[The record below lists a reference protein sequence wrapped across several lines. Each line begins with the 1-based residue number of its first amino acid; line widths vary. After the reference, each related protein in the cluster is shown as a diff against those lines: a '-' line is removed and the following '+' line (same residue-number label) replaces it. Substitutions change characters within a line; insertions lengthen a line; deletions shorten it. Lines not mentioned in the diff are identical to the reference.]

1 MDRSRRTSATARRRT
16 PGGSTS
22 PVPLLLPDAG
32 AVSPGITPPVSLS
45 MSASAARSP
54 PNTAQNTTQNTS
66 QNTAQGI
73 QTRRGSKSL
82 HSSFIISTPAS
93 ANRGQ
98 GIKRRCRT
106 MDGCGLPN
114 DSFEQNSP
122 RKGGHTLR
130 KTPRVDY
137 TFEHVDDQVV
147 VPNSTSS
154 RAKRRKLDHAF
165 ESEDPYASGVKT
177 RGASLGSDTAA
188 GLRRS
193 SASEAMAMALGPEP
207 RDDEDVKDTIEV
219 GVSYSDM
226 EDSGV
231 RRGSNASSSSAD
243 HPYNGSWISA
253 PAASHLPQLY
263 SDPDTF
269 TADAA
274 RVLDSSC
281 QQNRWEDSQEENID
295 PQLRASPPAS
305 LQPTTVDI
313 AELAEVALPANA
325 ETHTGQTVD
334 HTRIDSSLP
343 GEQTADAQLA
353 TVATTGPH
361 ADASTV
367 PTAKPAVS
375 PGVSADGVATDV
387 TNGILLPH
395 SLAIEGKGEVKEEG
409 VEVGED
415 SRVRESSISASEEI
429 QRQLNATEAAA
440 DDSEP
445 SNTTKTDAPGVSPDV
460 GESFP
465 STSDAAPDEMDTPR
479 TTQSSSLHVPTEDSA
494 ENVAEDAAKVTD
506 LAADAADSDE
516 MADTKDS
523 AARSEQ
529 PATIPFISVD
539 QVDQSVEADAAGSPK
554 EEENQ
559 EDTKETPNEDD
570 EQGPVI
576 DKTEISPT
584 NSLAQNGKSQM
595 LEETNTI
602 AHEYGDDLETSR
614 PSQPGLRKPQPT
626 PEGRWSY
633 LTPYLDGEFVTYP
646 EKMARFDDDA
656 GVDETAPEDK
666 DGNEVESMVEDNDD
680 VVDPVGIDTQTSA
693 LNTPL
698 RGSPVQDLVDP
709 ALENSPAQAGDDADD
724 GDLIDTQEAPE
735 QRRYYRYRKLRDVDE
750 FVTAIENYED
760 MSTEE
765 LVGALHAVAISLD
778 QWKKEWKYLG
788 TVVDD
793 HENAV
798 RRRAADAKYE
808 ARTKNIKLPGVNHE
822 EPDFAVKGYKAKE
835 REIMSETRYLQSQD
849 RIMSATYGF
858 EYDPHPSK
866 IGRQNPETQQAGIMT
881 RGRSLRNQPKQTV
894 KASEAD
900 EVTGKRQRRPVQLF
914 DPASHDSISR
924 NSTPVPTRGRRRKQ
938 PNNGEAQVQFASSFN
953 GGEQSDAE
961 GSAPKAKRRRGPRAS
976 NAALEDDVTP
986 RSSGATEN
994 EETGR
999 SGRRRTARQAVRYDD
1014 AYSEFVDNDAQPET
1028 KQGHHHSKPHHH
1040 RKRHMLTL
1048 KIPRSKTTNEPSS
1061 AIIDNGE
1068 SRPSSSSS
1076 DTTAGTAE
1084 SSYSFR
1090 PNRQKRF
1097 RDSPDEAEEMAQA
1110 PARKRGKRAV
1120 PNSSQEGAGGAE
1132 SSFAVDQHML
1142 DTAPLARKFQ
1152 KIKVLRP
1159 AQDIRHETPFSAAGA
1174 DGDDKPKD
1182 YKSMTKSEKMSAS
1195 MKSRWAN
1202 GNMAGAV
1209 EKRKATLA
1217 AKKAA
1222 QVAADAKDGGGGG
1235 GGGGTPAPKS
1245 NKPKHSK
1252 KEAQAAE
1259 RHPAGGY
1266 VPAIPGMGYS
1276 FSAN

>member
-1 MDRSRRTSATARRRT
+1 MDRSRRTSAAARRRT

-22 PVPLLLPDAG
+22 PVPLLPNAA

-45 MSASAARSP
+45 MTASAARSP

-82 HSSFIISTPAS
+82 HSTFSFSTPAS

-106 MDGCGLPN
+106 MDGCGMPH

-165 ESEDPYASGVKT
+165 ESEDPYASAVKT

-193 SASEAMAMALGPEP
+193 GASEAMALGPEP

-263 SDPDTF
+263 SNPDTF

-274 RVLDSSC
+274 KVLDSNC
-281 QQNRWEDSQEENID
+281 QQNSWEDSQEENID

-313 AELAEVALPANA
+313 AEPAEVALPANA

-334 HTRIDSSLP
+334 HTRINSPLP
-343 GEQTADAQLA
+343 EEQTADAQLA
-353 TVATTGPH
+353 TAATTGPH
-361 ADASTV
+361 VDASTAS
-367 PTAKPAVS
+367 TAKPAVA
-375 PGVSADGVATDV
+375 PGVFADGVATDV
-387 TNGILLPH
+387 TNGILLSH
-395 SLAIEGKGEVKEEG
+395 SLAIEEEGEVEEEEG
-409 VEVGED
+409 VEAEED
-415 SRVRESSISASEEI
+415 SRVRELSISASEEI

-440 DDSEP
+440 DVPEP
-445 SNTTKTDAPGVSPDV
+445 SDTTKTDAPGVSPDV
-460 GESFP
+460 GESSS
-465 STSDAAPDEMDTPR
+465 STSDAIPDEMDTPR
-479 TTQSSSLHVPTEDSA
+479 TTQSSSLHVPAEDSA
-494 ENVAEDAAKVTD
+494 ENVAEDAAKVMD
-506 LAADAADSDE
+506 PAASAADSVE
-516 MADTKDS
+516 MVDTKHS
-523 AARSEQ
+523 AARSAQ
-529 PATIPFISVD
+529 PITIPSISVD
-539 QVDQSVEADAAGSPK
+539 QVDQPAEADAAGSPK
-554 EEENQ
+554 EEENH
-559 EDTKETPNEDD
+559 EDRKETPNED

-576 DKTEISPT
+576 EKTEISLT
-584 NSLAQNGKSQM
+584 NSLAQNGKSKV
-595 LEETNTI
+595 LEEHDTI
-602 AHEYGDDLETSR
+602 AREYGDDLEPSR
-614 PSQPGLRKPQPT
+614 SSQPGLRKPQPT

-656 GVDETAPEDK
+656 GLDETAPEDK

-680 VVDPVGIDTQTSA
+680 VADPAGIDTQTPA

-709 ALENSPAQAGDDADD
+709 ALENSPAPAGDDADD
-724 GDLIDTQEAPE
+724 GELIDTQEAPE
-735 QRRYYRYRKLRDVDE
+735 QRRHYRYRKLRDADE

-765 LVGALHAVAISLD
+765 LVGALHAVAVSLD

-798 RRRAADAKYE
+798 RRRAADVKYE
-808 ARTKNIKLPGVNHE
+808 ARTKNITLPGINHE

-835 REIMSETRYLQSQD
+835 RELMSETRYLQGQD
-849 RIMSATYGF
+849 RIMSAAYGF

-914 DPASHDSISR
+914 DPASQDSVSR

-938 PNNGEAQVQFASSFN
+938 PNNGEGPQVQFASSFN
-953 GGEQSDAE
+953 GGELSDAE
-961 GSAPKAKRRRGPRAS
+961 GSAPRAKRRRGPRAS

-986 RSSGATEN
+986 RGSGATEN

-1014 AYSEFVDNDAQPET
+1014 AYSEFVENDAQPET

-1061 AIIDNGE
+1061 AITDNGE

-1097 RDSPDEAEEMAQA
+1097 RDSPDEAEEVAQA

-1132 SSFAVDQHML
+1132 SSFAVGQHML
-1142 DTAPLARKFQ
+1142 DTAPLARKAQ
-1152 KIKVLRP
+1152 KIKVMRP

-1235 GGGGTPAPKS
+1235 GTPAPKP
-1245 NKPKHSK
+1245 NKQPKHSK

-1259 RHPAGGY
+1259 RHSAGGY
-1266 VPAIPGMGYS
+1266 VPAIPGMGYP

>member
-1 MDRSRRTSATARRRT
+1 M
-16 PGGSTS
+16 
-22 PVPLLLPDAG
+22 
-32 AVSPGITPPVSLS
+32 SPGITPPVSLS
-45 MSASAARSP
+45 MTASAARSP

-82 HSSFIISTPAS
+82 HPSFSFSTPAS

-106 MDGCGLPN
+106 MDGSGLPN
-114 DSFEQNSP
+114 NSLEQNSP

-165 ESEDPYASGVKT
+165 ESEDSYASGVKT

-193 SASEAMAMALGPEP
+193 SASEAMALGPEP

-263 SDPDTF
+263 SNLDTF

-274 RVLDSSC
+274 RVLDSTC
-281 QQNRWEDSQEENID
+281 QQNSWEDSQEENID

-305 LQPTTVDI
+305 MQPTTVDI
-313 AELAEVALPANA
+313 AEPAEVASPANA
-325 ETHTGQTVD
+325 ETYTGQTVD
-334 HTRIDSSLP
+334 QTRIDSSLP
-343 GEQTADAQLA
+343 EEQTADAQLA
-353 TVATTGPH
+353 TAATTGPH
-361 ADASTV
+361 VDASAV
-367 PTAKPAVS
+367 STAKPAVA
-375 PGVSADGVATDV
+375 PGVSADGVDTVV
-387 TNGILLPH
+387 TNGILLPN
-395 SLAIEGKGEVKEEG
+395 SPAIEEEGEVEEEG
-409 VEVGED
+409 GEEVEED
-415 SRVRESSISASEEI
+415 SRVRELSISASEEI

-440 DDSEP
+440 DVPEP
-445 SNTTKTDAPGVSPDV
+445 SDTIKTDV
-460 GESFP
+460 GESLS
-465 STSDAAPDEMDTPR
+465 STSDAVPDEMDTPR

-494 ENVAEDAAKVTD
+494 ENVAEDAAKVMD
-506 LAADAADSDE
+506 LTASTADSIE
-516 MADTKDS
+516 MVDTKHS
-523 AARSEQ
+523 AARSAQ
-529 PATIPFISVD
+529 PTTIPFISVD
-539 QVDQSVEADAAGSPK
+539 QVDSVEADAAGSPK

-559 EDTKETPNEDD
+559 EDRKETPNED
-570 EQGPVI
+570 EQDPVVE
-576 DKTEISPT
+576 KTEISPI
-584 NSLAQNGKSQM
+584 NSLVQNGESKV
-595 LEETNTI
+595 LEEHDTI
-602 AHEYGDDLETSR
+602 AREYGDDLETSR
-614 PSQPGLRKPQPT
+614 SPQPT

-656 GVDETAPEDK
+656 GLDETAPEDK

-680 VVDPVGIDTQTSA
+680 VADPAGIDTQTPA

-724 GDLIDTQEAPE
+724 GELIDTQEAPE
-735 QRRYYRYRKLRDVDE
+735 QRRYYRYRKLRDADE
-750 FVTAIENYED
+750 FVTAIENYEG

-765 LVGALHAVAISLD
+765 LVGALHAVAVSLD

-808 ARTKNIKLPGVNHE
+808 ARTKDITLPGVNHE

-835 REIMSETRYLQSQD
+835 RELMSETRYLQSQD

-914 DPASHDSISR
+914 DPASQDSVSR

-938 PNNGEAQVQFASSFN
+938 PNNGEGPQVQFASSFN

-961 GSAPKAKRRRGPRAS
+961 GSAPKARKRRGPRAS

-994 EETGR
+994 EETAR

-1048 KIPRSKTTNEPSS
+1048 KIPRSKNTNEPSS
-1061 AIIDNGE
+1061 AITDNGE

-1097 RDSPDEAEEMAQA
+1097 RDSPDEAEEVAQA

-1152 KIKVLRP
+1152 KIKVVRP

-1195 MKSRWAN
+1195 MKS
-1202 GNMAGAV
+1202 
-1209 EKRKATLA
+1209 
-1217 AKKAA
+1217 
-1222 QVAADAKDGGGGG
+1222 
-1235 GGGGTPAPKS
+1235 KS
-1245 NKPKHSK
+1245 YEH
-1252 KEAQAAE
+1252 
-1259 RHPAGGY
+1259 
-1266 VPAIPGMGYS
+1266 
-1276 FSAN
+1276 

>member
-22 PVPLLLPDAG
+22 PVPLLPDAG

-45 MSASAARSP
+45 MTASAARSP

-82 HSSFIISTPAS
+82 HPSFSFSTPAS

-106 MDGCGLPN
+106 MDGSGLPN
-114 DSFEQNSP
+114 NSLEQNSP

-165 ESEDPYASGVKT
+165 ESEDSYASGVKT

-193 SASEAMAMALGPEP
+193 SASEAMALGPEP

-263 SDPDTF
+263 SNLDTF

-274 RVLDSSC
+274 RVLDSTC
-281 QQNRWEDSQEENID
+281 QQNTWEDSQEENID

-305 LQPTTVDI
+305 MQPTTVDI
-313 AELAEVALPANA
+313 AEPAEVASPANA
-325 ETHTGQTVD
+325 ETYTGQTVD
-334 HTRIDSSLP
+334 QTRIDSSLP
-343 GEQTADAQLA
+343 EEQTADAQLA
-353 TVATTGPH
+353 TAATTGPH
-361 ADASTV
+361 VDASAV
-367 PTAKPAVS
+367 STAKPAVA
-375 PGVSADGVATDV
+375 PGVSADGVATVV
-387 TNGILLPH
+387 TNGILLPN
-395 SLAIEGKGEVKEEG
+395 SPAIEEEGEVEEEEEG
-409 VEVGED
+409 GEEVEED
-415 SRVRESSISASEEI
+415 SRVRELSISASEEI

-440 DDSEP
+440 DVPEP
-445 SNTTKTDAPGVSPDV
+445 SDTIKTDAPGVSPDV
-460 GESFP
+460 GESFS
-465 STSDAAPDEMDTPR
+465 STSDAVPDEMDTPR

-494 ENVAEDAAKVTD
+494 ENVAEDAAKVMD
-506 LAADAADSDE
+506 LTASAADSVE
-516 MADTKDS
+516 MVDTKHS
-523 AARSEQ
+523 AARSAQ
-529 PATIPFISVD
+529 PTTIPFISVD
-539 QVDQSVEADAAGSPK
+539 QVDSVEADAAGSPK

-559 EDTKETPNEDD
+559 EDRKETPNED
-570 EQGPVI
+570 EQDPVVE
-576 DKTEISPT
+576 KTEISPI
-584 NSLAQNGKSQM
+584 NSLVQNGESKV
-595 LEETNTI
+595 LEEHDTI
-602 AHEYGDDLETSR
+602 AREYGDDLETSR
-614 PSQPGLRKPQPT
+614 SPQPT

-656 GVDETAPEDK
+656 GLDETAPEDK

-680 VVDPVGIDTQTSA
+680 VADPAGIDTQTPA

-724 GDLIDTQEAPE
+724 GELIETQEAPE
-735 QRRYYRYRKLRDVDE
+735 QRRYYRYRKLRDADE
-750 FVTAIENYED
+750 FVTAIENYEG

-765 LVGALHAVAISLD
+765 LVGALHAVAVSLD

-808 ARTKNIKLPGVNHE
+808 ARTKDITLPGVNHE

-835 REIMSETRYLQSQD
+835 RELMSETRYLQSQD

-914 DPASHDSISR
+914 DPASQDSVSR

-938 PNNGEAQVQFASSFN
+938 PNNGEGPQVQFASSFN

-961 GSAPKAKRRRGPRAS
+961 GSAPKARKRRGPRAS

-986 RSSGATEN
+986 RSSGAMEN
-994 EETGR
+994 EETAR

-1048 KIPRSKTTNEPSS
+1048 KIPRSKNTNEPSS
-1061 AIIDNGE
+1061 AITDNGE

-1097 RDSPDEAEEMAQA
+1097 RDSPDEAEEVAQA

-1132 SSFAVDQHML
+1132 SSFAVDQHVL

-1152 KIKVLRP
+1152 KIKVVRP

-1235 GGGGTPAPKS
+1235 TPAPKP

-1252 KEAQAAE
+1252 KEVQAAE
-1259 RHPAGGY
+1259 KHPAGGY
-1266 VPAIPGMGYS
+1266 VPAIPGMGYP

>member
-22 PVPLLLPDAG
+22 PVPLLPDAG

-45 MSASAARSP
+45 MTASAARSP
-54 PNTAQNTTQNTS
+54 PNAAQNTTQNTS

-82 HSSFIISTPAS
+82 HPSFSFTTPAS

-106 MDGCGLPN
+106 MDGSGLPN

-165 ESEDPYASGVKT
+165 ESEDSYPSGVKT

-193 SASEAMAMALGPEP
+193 SASEAMALGPEP

-226 EDSGV
+226 EDFGV
-231 RRGSNASSSSAD
+231 RRGSNATSSSAD
-243 HPYNGSWISA
+243 HPYNGSWLSA
-253 PAASHLPQLY
+253 PAASHLPKLY
-263 SDPDTF
+263 SNLDTF
-269 TADAA
+269 TANAA
-274 RVLDSSC
+274 RVLDSTC
-281 QQNRWEDSQEENID
+281 QQNSWEDSQEENID

-305 LQPTTVDI
+305 MQPTTVDI
-313 AELAEVALPANA
+313 AEPVEVASPANA

-334 HTRIDSSLP
+334 QTRLDSSLP
-343 GEQTADAQLA
+343 EEQTEDAQLA
-353 TVATTGPH
+353 TAATTSPH
-361 ADASTV
+361 VDASAMS
-367 PTAKPAVS
+367 TAKPAVA
-375 PGVSADGVATDV
+375 PGVSADGVATVV
-387 TNGILLPH
+387 TNGILLPN
-395 SLAIEGKGEVKEEG
+395 SPAIEEEGEVEEEGG
-409 VEVGED
+409 VEVEQD
-415 SRVRESSISASEEI
+415 SRVRELSISASEEI
-429 QRQLNATEAAA
+429 QRQLNATESAA
-440 DDSEP
+440 DVPEP
-445 SNTTKTDAPGVSPDV
+445 SDTIKTDAPGVSPDV
-460 GESFP
+460 GESFS
-465 STSDAAPDEMDTPR
+465 STSDAVPDEMDTPR
-479 TTQSSSLHVPTEDSA
+479 TTQSSSLHVSTEDSA
-494 ENVAEDAAKVTD
+494 ANVAEDAAKVTD
-506 LAADAADSDE
+506 LTASAADSVE
-516 MADTKDS
+516 MVDTKHS
-523 AARSEQ
+523 AAPSAQ
-529 PATIPFISVD
+529 PTTIPSISVD
-539 QVDQSVEADAAGSPK
+539 QVEQSVEADAAGSPK

-559 EDTKETPNEDD
+559 EDRKETPNED
-570 EQGPVI
+570 EQDPVVE
-576 DKTEISPT
+576 KTGISPI
-584 NSLAQNGKSQM
+584 NSLVQNGKSKV
-595 LEETNTI
+595 LEEHDTI
-602 AHEYGDDLETSR
+602 AREYPDHLETSR
-614 PSQPGLRKPQPT
+614 SPQPGPRKPQPT

-656 GVDETAPEDK
+656 GLDETAPEDK

-680 VVDPVGIDTQTSA
+680 VADPAGIESQTPA

-724 GDLIDTQEAPE
+724 GELIDTQEAPE
-735 QRRYYRYRKLRDVDE
+735 QRRYYRYRKLRDADE

-765 LVGALHAVAISLD
+765 LVGALHAVAVSLD

-808 ARTKNIKLPGVNHE
+808 ARTKDITLPGVNHE

-835 REIMSETRYLQSQD
+835 RELMSETRYLQGQD

-914 DPASHDSISR
+914 DPASQDSVSR

-938 PNNGEAQVQFASSFN
+938 PNNGEGPQVQFASSFN

-961 GSAPKAKRRRGPRAS
+961 GSAPKARKRRGPRAS

-1028 KQGHHHSKPHHH
+1028 KQGHHHSKSRHH

-1048 KIPRSKTTNEPSS
+1048 KIPRSKNTNEPSS
-1061 AIIDNGE
+1061 AITDNGE

-1097 RDSPDEAEEMAQA
+1097 RDSPDEAEEVAQA

-1152 KIKVLRP
+1152 KIKVVRP

-1235 GGGGTPAPKS
+1235 GTPASKP

-1259 RHPAGGY
+1259 KHPAGGY
-1266 VPAIPGMGYS
+1266 VPAIPGMGYP